1 MAMINMKSKPEM
13 EEMPGAVE
21 EDAPEYPYGLC
32 VHLGTDDLAKL
43 NITTLPEVGS
53 TMMLHASVFVKS
65 TSAYGTQGGGK
76 DTCVTLQITDM
87 EILPAEGKSDNNSM
101 ASMLYGPQVTGG
113 EPPKY

>member
-13 EEMPGAVE
+13 EEMPGAME

-32 VHLGTDDLAKL
+32 MHLGTDELTKL

-76 DTCVTLQITDM
+76 DTKVDLQITDM
-87 EILPAEGKSDNNSM
+87 EILPAEGKSDNTAM
-101 ASMLYGPQVTGG
+101 AAMLYGPQVTSNQ
-113 EPPKY
+113 

>member
-13 EEMPGAVE
+13 EEMPGAME
-21 EDAPEYPYGLC
+21 EDAPEYPSGLC
-32 VHLGTDDLAKL
+32 VHLGTDELAKL

-76 DTCVTLQITDM
+76 DNCVTLQITDM

-101 ASMLYGPQVTGG
+101 AAMLYGPQVTSNGG
-113 EPPKY
+113 E

>member
-13 EEMPGAVE
+13 EEMPGAME
-21 EDAPEYPYGLC
+21 EYSPEYPYGLC
-32 VHLGTDDLAKL
+32 VHLGTDELAKL

-53 TMMLHASVFVKS
+53 TMTLHASVFVKS
-65 TSAYGTQGGGK
+65 TGAYGTQGGGK

-101 ASMLYGPQVTGG
+101 AAMLYGPQVTSNGS
-113 EPPKY
+113 E

>member
-13 EEMPGAVE
+13 EEMPGAME

-32 VHLGTDDLAKL
+32 VHLGTNELTKL

-101 ASMLYGPQVTGG
+101 ASMLYGPQVTSNGG
-113 EPPKY
+113 E

>member
-13 EEMPGAVE
+13 EEMPGAME

-32 VHLGTDDLAKL
+32 VHLGTDELTKL

-101 ASMLYGPQVTGG
+101 ASMLYGPQVTSNGG
-113 EPPKY
+113 E

>member
-13 EEMPGAVE
+13 EEMPGAME

-32 VHLGTDDLAKL
+32 LHLGTDDLAKL

-87 EILPAEGKSDNNSM
+87 EILPAEGKSDNTAM
-101 ASMLYGPQVTGG
+101 AAMLYGPQVTSNQ
-113 EPPKY
+113 